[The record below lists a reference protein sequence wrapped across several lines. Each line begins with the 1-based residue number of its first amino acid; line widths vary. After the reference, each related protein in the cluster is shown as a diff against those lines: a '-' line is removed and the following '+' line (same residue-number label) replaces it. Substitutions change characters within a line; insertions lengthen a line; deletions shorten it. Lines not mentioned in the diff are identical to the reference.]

1 VLEANGEVVALDEL
15 AAVPASVD
23 EEGWRHA
30 ASASIGSVHRRS
42 IVSAREYPS
51 SAFFAAFPRPA
62 TLQGFSMR
70 KAGVLVAALVPVAVV
85 VWAIVRTPMTP
96 PVAVAPAPSA
106 SASASPETDPDD
118 GHDDDRSYVFRI
130 PSGEPT
136 ALSCD
141 DARAIIE
148 QVRAGLAYAPESVKP
163 GPFAASAADWLDPHG
178 LLSLSKDAPS
188 AQALNKA
195 APDLLADIE
204 GKRKR
209 GCASAEAPGAVLEAW
224 SSELR
229 AAFDKG
235 RAAPGATTAASALE
249 AIPVATSAREAAEE
263 LGRRAGA
270 FEIAHGSEG
279 KHYADEAR
287 RRFFPPLDKDGWAKV
302 VLASAVRAYVP
313 LVDPHGE
320 WAPFDEESRIYEVD
334 LASRPPS
341 RLWGRAILTAIGV
354 KITEAPTPPFAEND
368 LVLSVANVATAGLP
382 LEQVDQLGFASND
395 PKTTLTAV
403 VLRDGQIK
411 KLQIGKVEDA
421 GAAPHAGADLPVERI
436 AFGDGDAIII
446 PIKDV
451 RDELGDD
458 LATAISEQRE
468 KPGRKLNG
476 VVLDLRGNGGGST
489 DGALGALSL
498 FLPGAPLFAMK
509 RRDGTVEIDRAAVPH
524 ERDRW
529 NGPIA
534 TLVDGSTASAA
545 EMIAGAL
552 AAYKR
557 GPTIGATTF
566 GKGCA
571 QEYVDDDAH
580 AGVLRMTTL
589 VYALPDG
596 TPVQR
601 VGLVP
606 QIRFPFVAQG
616 DPQTIEERESK
627 LAHSAPA
634 WTGPDVRDP
643 AVLAQKNDEAAWPT
657 NNGNVGPCQEADV
670 CKALRLIGGSKR
682 VPTAKH

>member
-1 VLEANGEVVALDEL
+1 MN
-15 AAVPASVD
+15 
-23 EEGWRHA
+23 
-30 ASASIGSVHRRS
+30 
-42 IVSAREYPS
+42 
-51 SAFFAAFPRPA
+51 
-62 TLQGFSMR
+62 R
-70 KAGVLVAALVPVAVV
+70 KRAGVLAA
-85 VWAIVRTPMTP
+85 AIVPTAVLAWALLRTPTARAPFTP
-96 PVAVAPAPSA
+96 LALPDA
-106 SASASPETDPDD
+106 SAATIDDGDD

-136 ALSCD
+136 ALTCEE
-141 DARAIIE
+141 ARTIVE
-148 QVRAGLAYAPESVKP
+148 QVRLGLAYIPEGVRP

-188 AQALNKA
+188 AQALAKA
-195 APDLLADIE
+195 APELLADIE
-204 GKRKR
+204 GKRRR
-209 GCASAEAPGAVLEAW
+209 GCASALAPGAVLEAW
-224 SSELR
+224 TKELR
-229 AAFDKG
+229 AAFDRG
-235 RAAPGATTAASALE
+235 RAAPGDTPATEALE
-249 AIPVATSAREAAEE
+249 PIPVATAARETAEE

-270 FEIAHGSEG
+270 FEIAHGSDA
-279 KHYADEAR
+279 KVFVDEAR
-287 RRFFPPLDKDGWAKV
+287 RRFFPPLDKTGWAKV
-302 VLASAVRAYVP
+302 VIASSVRAYVP

-341 RLWGRAILTAIGV
+341 RLWSRAVLTAVGV
-354 KITEAPTPPFAEND
+354 KITEAAAPPLLEND
-368 LVLSVANVATAGLP
+368 VVLSVASIATAGLP
-382 LEQVDQLGFASND
+382 LEQVDQLGFASSD
-395 PKTTLTAV
+395 ARTPLSAV
-403 VLRDGQIK
+403 VVRDG
-411 KLQIGKVEDA
+411 KLMKLELGKPVLEA
-421 GAAPHAGADLPVERI
+421 AAPVHVATDLPVERI
-436 AFGDGDAIII
+436 AFGDVDAIVV
-446 PIKDV
+446 PVKDV

-458 LATAISEQRE
+458 LATIIAEQRE
-468 KPGRKLNG
+468 KGPRKLGG

-509 RRDGTVEIDRAAVPH
+509 RRDGTVEIDRASVP
-524 ERDRW
+524 RDHDRY

-534 TLVDGSTASAA
+534 TLVDGATASAA

-552 AAYKR
+552 AAYRR

-616 DPQTIEERESK
+616 DPQTVEERESK

-634 WTGPDVRDP
+634 WSGPDVRDQ
-643 AVLAQKNDEAAWPT
+643 AILNAKNDDAVWPAH
-657 NNGNVGPCQEADV
+657 NGNVGPCQEVDV

>member
-1 VLEANGEVVALDEL
+1 
-15 AAVPASVD
+15 
-23 EEGWRHA
+23 
-30 ASASIGSVHRRS
+30 
-42 IVSAREYPS
+42 
-51 SAFFAAFPRPA
+51 
-62 TLQGFSMR
+62 MR
-70 KAGVLVAALVPVAVV
+70 KAGVIAAALVPVAFVAWAGWAVV
-85 VWAIVRTPMTP
+85 RS
-96 PVAVAPAPSA
+96 PVAAPTVTKPVPSA
-106 SASASPETDPDD
+106 SAHASPELYDPDEAS
-118 GHDDDRSYVFRI
+118 HDDDRSYVFRI

-141 DARAIIE
+141 EARAIIE
-148 QVRAGLAYAPESVKP
+148 QVRAGLAYPPESVKP

-188 AQALNKA
+188 AQALSKA
-195 APDLLADIE
+195 AAELLADIE

-224 SSELR
+224 ANELR
-229 AAFDKG
+229 AAFDRG
-235 RAAPGATTAASALE
+235 RAAPGTTSATVALE
-249 AIPVATSAREAAEE
+249 PIPVATSAREAAEE

-270 FEIAHGSEG
+270 FEIAHGSEA
-279 KHYADEAR
+279 KRYVDEAR
-287 RRFFPPLDKDGWAKV
+287 RRFFPPLDKGGWAKV

-341 RLWGRAILTAIGV
+341 RLWGRAALTAVGV
-354 KITEAPTPPFAEND
+354 KITESPTPPLAEND
-368 LVLSVANVATAGLP
+368 VVLSVANVATAGLP

-395 PKTTLTAV
+395 PKSTLAAI
-403 VLRDGQIK
+403 VLRNGQIK
-411 KLQIGKVEDA
+411 RLELQRPEDA
-421 GAAPHAGADLPVERI
+421 GAPSRGGTDLPIERI

-458 LATAISEQRE
+458 LATAISEQRDR
-468 KPGRKLNG
+468 PGRKLTG

-509 RRDGTVEIDRAAVPH
+509 RRDGTVEIDRASVPH
-524 ERDRW
+524 ERDRYS
-529 NGPIA
+529 GPIA
-534 TLVDGSTASAA
+534 TLVDGATASAA

-552 AAYKR
+552 AAYRR
-557 GPTIGATTF
+557 GPSIGSMTF

-606 QIRFPFVAQG
+606 QIRFPFVVQG

-634 WTGPDVRDP
+634 WSGPDVRDP
-643 AVLAQKNDEAAWPT
+643 AILAQKNDDQSWPAHG
-657 NNGNVGPCQEADV
+657 GNVGPCQEADV

>member
-1 VLEANGEVVALDEL
+1 
-15 AAVPASVD
+15 
-23 EEGWRHA
+23 
-30 ASASIGSVHRRS
+30 
-42 IVSAREYPS
+42 
-51 SAFFAAFPRPA
+51 
-62 TLQGFSMR
+62 MR
-70 KAGVLVAALVPVAVV
+70 KAGVIVAALVPIAIVA
-85 VWAIVRTPMTP
+85 WAIVRTPTAP
-96 PVAVAPAPSA
+96 PVAMPAPSA
-106 SASASPETDPDD
+106 SSAAPADSFDPDD
-118 GHDDDRSYVFRI
+118 GAHDDDRSYVFRI

-141 DARAIIE
+141 EARAIVD
-148 QVRAGLAYAPESVKP
+148 QVRAGLAYAPEGVKP
-163 GPFAASAADWLDPHG
+163 APFAASAADWLDPHG

-188 AQALNKA
+188 AQALTKA

-204 GKRKR
+204 GKRRR
-209 GCASAEAPGAVLEAW
+209 GCASAQAPGAVLEAW
-224 SSELR
+224 SNELR

-235 RAAPGATTAASALE
+235 RAASGTTSLVTALDV
-249 AIPVATSAREAAEE
+249 IPVATNAKETAEE

-270 FEIAHGSEG
+270 FEIALGSDG

-341 RLWGRAILTAIGV
+341 RLWGHAVLTAIGV
-354 KITEAPTPPFAEND
+354 KITEAPAPPLAEND
-368 LVLSVANVATAGLP
+368 IVLAVANVATAGLP

-395 PKTTLTAV
+395 PKSTLSAV
-403 VLRDGQIK
+403 VLRNGQIK
-411 KLQIGKVEDA
+411 KLELGKREVDA
-421 GAAPHAGADLPVERI
+421 GAPEAHGGGDLAVERI
-436 AFGDGDAIII
+436 AFGDGDAIIV

-458 LATAISEQRE
+458 LASAIQEQRE
-468 KPGRKLNG
+468 KPGRKLSG
-476 VVLDLRGNGGGST
+476 VILDLRGNGGGST
-489 DGALGALSL
+489 DGALGALSI

-509 RRDGTVEIDRAAVPH
+509 RRDGTVEIDRASVPH
-524 ERDRW
+524 DQDRW
-529 NGPIA
+529 NGPVA

-634 WTGPDVRDP
+634 WTGPDVRDLSMMTGKNEEATWP
-643 AVLAQKNDEAAWPT
+643 AHG
-657 NNGNVGPCQEADV
+657 GNVGPCTESDV